1 VTKLL
6 FDYGADLDFKT
17 FWSFDK
23 KGSTVV
29 GKGNTEGNA
38 IQLLQFL
45 REHQQQPDKQQ
56 ITTEQFDKVLQ
67 HLSKNKKVF
76 FLTSLKPLTNII

>member
-1 VTKLL
+1 VTQLL

-17 FWSFDK
+17 FWSIDK

-29 GKGNTEGNA
+29 GKGNIEGNA
-38 IQLLQFL
+38 TQLLQFL

-56 ITTEQFDKVLQ
+56 ITTEHFDKVLL

-76 FLTSLKPLTNII
+76 FLTSLKPFTNII